1 MGASDADVPR
11 DRLDPTIGSSHLL
24 RGKVKAWN
32 DEEGWGV
39 LVSSDLPGEVFA
51 HHVHIRGQDGY
62 RTFAAGDPVV
72 FEADEQGQDGCQ
84 YRALW
89 VQRLLDT

>member
-1 MGASDADVPR
+1 MRNISPWRGSRKVVHGTVKKR
-11 DRLDPTIGSSHLL
+11 D
-24 RGKVKAWN
+24 

-39 LVSSDLPGEVFA
+39 LVSPDLPGEVFA

-62 RTFAAGDPVV
+62 RMFAAGDPVV

-84 YRALW
+84 YSARW
-89 VQRLLDT
+89 VQRLADI

>member
-1 MGASDADVPR
+1 MPVDPAS
-11 DRLDPTIGSSHLL
+11 GSRQVLP
-24 RGKVKAWN
+24 GTVKNWHE
-32 DEEGWGV
+32 EEGWGV
-39 LVSSDLPGEVFA
+39 LVSPDLPGEVFA

-84 YRALW
+84 YRARW
-89 VQRLLDT
+89 VQRLADI